1 MRLALL
7 LLSSAF
13 LTSACDNVGR
23 AFDPNPGPVTGTESL
38 VDLMPE
44 GGDARDGRPT
54 VQDVFPTGSGWPGTV
69 PIVLV
74 FSESLRADSVLPA
87 APGGLGGVTV
97 QLEGSAQP
105 IPVSYDLLEGNR
117 VLVMRPSDL
126 PGRDQGLP
134 FEILVDPEVRDVDGI
149 RYGGTAPDV
158 VGTFQANQAET
169 FADGGV
175 VTVLPVDNADG
186 VDEGANVYAIF
197 DKEPLAGT
205 VDETTAQVRV
215 GGTAIQGS
223 WSPLSSV
230 GVTDRRVMVFDP
242 AAPLALATEHE
253 VVFQSGIEF
262 ANDGVLD
269 FRGRTPFA
277 RFDTLAFARP
287 EAVRVGNPSTGFA
300 NKVNRSNLQNLLLDV
315 DVPASSL
322 QGDRVAVRLYG
333 LEADTAAE
341 GDVGFEERFFEVPAN
356 GAQTVSVPFG
366 EVTGALAQ
374 PRFGDGSLLFAAQLQ
389 RGSRRS
395 GFALSDENADPEQ
408 DLVAPE
414 LLAVGPPTIEGTFD
428 ILTDQEALAFF
439 GTASEEL
446 GAASLTDGT
455 STVGGFAST
464 GSRFALAPLA
474 LGRRTDPLAYTL
486 NITDAAGNMSTQA
499 FTGQIHQRGV
509 VTGALAGTVTV
520 EAYDRSTLLPVSGA
534 TVVLESGVPTVPATA
549 QQVATTDASGRAVF
563 SSVAGRYT
571 VTIAA
576 SQYDLTTLYNAGSAF
591 VSLPIEP
598 EADASATLSGTA
610 TIGLTTIPSG
620 VSVRVGSNLSEAVT
634 GIATTTSDPT
644 VIPDSSI
651 LANRPQVVSAFA
663 SVFEPNQT
671 PAVAALAVQMAGA
684 DLLTATAPATPT
696 APGQTRP
703 QTLVL
708 VPAATGLVG
717 DLSAPYTV
725 DLAAAAGFDGANLA
739 VDPVARITAGLNGFG
754 GQVLMGIGTTNTAGG
769 ASWSVDGTYAVS
781 ALAVLAPFTPS
792 IWSVLEATDQVGAV
806 LRHRALVFA
815 DGTFLNVA
823 PVPGVPTITGGGTF
837 TGAPLLALEDR
848 LSRGVI
854 VGGQA
859 MWRFELT
866 DNAGRRW
873 EIYREDRDIASGAE
887 TVQVPDLTGAATGLA
902 LGMWNVRSEAW
913 LYFSTSFSAGEFVL
927 DERTRSEVTYARAAD
942 TTITVQ

>member
-1 MRLALL
+1 MRVPALL
-7 LLSSAF
+7 LTTVFWFA
-13 LTSACDNVGR
+13 ACDNVGR
-23 AFDPNPGPVTGTESL
+23 AFDPNPGPVTGAESL

-54 VQDVFPTGSGWPGTV
+54 VQEVFPTGSGWPGTV

-97 QLEGSAQP
+97 QLEGSGQP

-117 VLVMRPSDL
+117 VLLMRPTDL
-126 PGRDQGLP
+126 PGREQGLP

-149 RYGGTAPDV
+149 RYGGTELDV
-158 VGTFQANQAET
+158 VGTFQANQAES
-169 FADGGV
+169 FADGAV

-205 VDETTAQVRV
+205 VDNTTAQVRL
-215 GGTAIQGS
+215 GGTPIQGT
-223 WSPLSSV
+223 WSPLSTV
-230 GVTDRRVMVFDP
+230 GVADRRVMVFDP
-242 AAPLALATEHE
+242 TSPLTLGAEHE

-262 ANDGVLD
+262 ADDGVLD

-277 RFDTLAFARP
+277 RFETLAFGRP
-287 EAVRVGNPSTGFA
+287 EAVRVGNPTMGFA
-300 NKVNRSNLQNLLLDV
+300 DKVNRSNLQNLLLDV

-322 QGDRVAVRLYG
+322 AGDRVAVRLYG
-333 LEADTAAE
+333 LESETAAE

-366 EVTGALAQ
+366 EVTGTLAA

-395 GFALSDENADPEQ
+395 GFALSDEDADPAQ

-414 LLAVGPPTIEGTFD
+414 LLAVGPPTIEGTLD
-428 ILTDQEALAFF
+428 ILTDQEALVFF

-446 GAASLTDGT
+446 GDASLTDGT
-455 STVGGFAST
+455 STVGSFAST

-474 LGRRTDPLAYTL
+474 LGRRTAPLPYTL
-486 NITDAAGNMSTQA
+486 NLTDAAGNMSAQA

-509 VTGALAGTVTV
+509 VTGALAGSVTV

-549 QQVATTDASGRAVF
+549 QQVATTDAAGRAVF
-563 SSVAGRYT
+563 ASVAGRYT
-571 VTIAA
+571 VTIEAA
-576 SQYDLTTLYNAGSAF
+576 QFDLTTLYNAGSAF
-591 VSLPIEP
+591 VSLPLEP
-598 EADASATLSGTA
+598 EADASAELSGTA
-610 TIGLTTIPSG
+610 TISLPTIPNG
-620 VSVRVGSNLSEAVT
+620 TSVRVGSNLSDEVV
-634 GIATTTSDPT
+634 GIATTTSEPT
-644 VIPDSSI
+644 LIPDSPI
-651 LANRPQVVSAFA
+651 LANRPQVLTAFA

-671 PAVAALAVQMAGA
+671 PAVVALAVEMAGS
-684 DLLTATAPATPT
+684 DMLTPTAPATPT
-696 APGQTRP
+696 APGQSRP
-703 QTLVL
+703 QSLVL
-708 VPAATGLVG
+708 IPAATGLVG

-725 DLAAAAGFDGANLA
+725 NLATAAGFDGANLA
-739 VDPVARITAGLNGFG
+739 VDPVARITVGLSGFG
-754 GQVLMGIGTTNTAGG
+754 GQVLMGIGTTNTGGG
-769 ASWSVDGTYAVS
+769 AVWSIDGTYAVA
-781 ALAVLAPFTPS
+781 ALATLGPFSPA

-815 DGTFLNVA
+815 DGTFLNIA
-823 PVPGVPTITGGGTF
+823 PVPGMPTITGGGTF
-837 TGAPLLALEDR
+837 TGAPLLTLEDR
-848 LSRGVI
+848 LNRGAI

-866 DNAGRRW
+866 DGAGRRW
-873 EIYREDRDIASGAE
+873 NIYREDRDIPSGTE
-887 TVQVPDLTGAATGLA
+887 TVQVPDLTGVGTGLA
-902 LGMWNVRSEAW
+902 LGTWNVRSEAW
-913 LYFSTSFSAGEFVL
+913 LYFSTAFSAGEFVL
-927 DERTRSEVTYARAAD
+927 EERVRSEVTYARAAD